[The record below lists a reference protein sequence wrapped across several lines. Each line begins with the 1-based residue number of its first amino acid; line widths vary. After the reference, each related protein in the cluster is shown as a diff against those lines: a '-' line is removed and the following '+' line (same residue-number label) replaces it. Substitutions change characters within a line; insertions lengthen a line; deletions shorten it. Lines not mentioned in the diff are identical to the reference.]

1 MTDNQIRKR
10 AALEILSDAL
20 FQVGDELKEA

>member
-1 MTDNQIRKR
+1 MTDNQITKR

-20 FQVGDELKEA
+20 FQVEDELKEA